1 MPRPPAGTEAETMV
15 ESLFWRRVL
24 ARSGVGHLLPAVRR
38 ALRGGEA
45 HLHRFSDRLLAAP
58 LAELIDPALLPAPG
72 TPDAIDLA
80 LGAPRC
86 DLAPT
91 VRGLPGQRPPSAWGD
106 PELRGELADRLRADH
121 GLACDPADE
130 VLVTH
135 GGAGAFA
142 AVLDAFVNPGDRV
155 VLFDPTAPIFPLG
168 LKHRRAS
175 VAWVPTRCEDGVVRF
190 DMTAFGKAMRGAKL
204 LVLAD
209 PANPTGGVFAAEDLE
224 QIAFWARKADALIYH
239 DGSFD
244 AWRTE
249 PPATRLAALP
259 HAEGRTMFAGSY
271 GKSHGL
277 TAARVGWL
285 AGDRHL
291 VRPCAL
297 AAALAAPFVPPVC
310 QHIALHAERAGSA
323 AQTEMRTEFG
333 RRRRY
338 VRERLE
344 AMGLKPWTSAGG
356 FFFWLPVPGNETGRE
371 FAGRLYRDTG
381 VLVNPGHPF
390 GPSGD
395 RFVRISFATDEGR
408 LAEGLSRLAEFVTRP
423 FEMNDDETA
432 EGRSGPTA
440 AGEKAVS
447 TG

>member
-1 MPRPPAGTEAETMV
+1 MV

-24 ARSGVGHLLPAVRR
+24 ARSGVGRLLPAVRR
-38 ALRGGEA
+38 ALLGGEA

-86 DLAPT
+86 DLVPT
-91 VRGLPGQRPPSAWGD
+91 IRGLPARRPASAWGD

-130 VLVTH
+130 VLITH
-135 GGAGAFA
+135 GGTGAFA

-175 VAWVPTRCEDGVVRF
+175 VTWVPTRTEAGIVRF
-190 DMTAFGKAMRGAKL
+190 DMTAFGKAMRGAKM

-224 QIAFWARKADALIYH
+224 QVAFWARKADALIYH
-239 DGSFD
+239 DVSFD

-259 HAEGRTMFAGSY
+259 HAEGRTFFAGGY
-271 GKSHGL
+271 GKSHVL

-291 VRPCAL
+291 VRPCAV

-310 QHIALHAERAGSA
+310 QHMALHAERAGSA
-323 AQTEMRTEFG
+323 AQAEMRTEFG

-344 AMGLKPWTSAGG
+344 GMGLKPWPSAGG
-356 FFFWLPVPGNETGRE
+356 FFFWVPVPGTETGRE
-371 FAGRLYRDTG
+371 FAGRLYRDTA

-390 GPSGD
+390 GPSGG
-395 RFVRISFATDEGR
+395 RCVRISFATDEGR
-408 LAEGLSRLAEFVTRP
+408 LAVGLSRLAEFVTRP
-423 FEMNDDETA
+423 FETSEA
-432 EGRSGPTA
+432 EGDLDPSRARSEA
-440 AGEKAVS
+440 LRAE
-447 TG
+447 